1 MKNVP
6 PHVQAARKA
15 EEIRKKLGDWL
26 DENRADLENLR
37 MESAIFYSDSINDL
51 ALMEVV
57 AEPVAVDPD
66 SSLEQVAMSKKW
78 QIISLR

>member
-1 MKNVP
+1 M
-6 PHVQAARKA
+6 
-15 EEIRKKLGDWL
+15 KKLGDWL

-37 MESAIFYSDSINDL
+37 MESAIFYTDSINDL

>member
-1 MKNVP
+1 
-6 PHVQAARKA
+6 
-15 EEIRKKLGDWL
+15 
-26 DENRADLENLR
+26 
-37 MESAIFYSDSINDL
+37 MESATFYTDSINDL

-66 SSLEQVAMSKKW
+66 SSLEQVATTKQW